1 MQCKECMALLPA
13 YLDGELDLMQS
24 IEVEKHLETCD
35 TCLQFVENE
44 RVLQTAMRTGTLYHA
59 PRASLERSILRAV
72 QKSERS
78 TVVRPLFSAGRQ
90 QFAGA
95 FAALLLL
102 AFWAGG
108 HFKVV
113 PPDTGSIAKETFAD
127 EKIANEALSGHLRSL
142 MVNHLT
148 DVVSSDKHT
157 VKPWFNGRVDY
168 SPPVIDM
175 ADIGFPLAGGRLDYL
190 DSRSVTALVYRRQ
203 KHVINL
209 FLWPVPAPDAKT
221 SLLSRRGY
229 NMLHWT
235 QSGLAY
241 WAVSDLNATEL
252 REFAQR
258 YQERVTLANRP

>member
-1 MQCKECMALLPA
+1 MQCKEFIALLPA
-13 YLDGELDLMQS
+13 YLDGELDLIQS
-24 IEVEKHLETCD
+24 IEVEKHIDTCD
-35 TCLQFVENE
+35 TCLQLVENE

-59 PRASLERSILRAV
+59 PRTSLERNILRAV
-72 QKSERS
+72 QKSER
-78 TVVRPLFSAGRQ
+78 TTGTHPLFGVRRYP
-90 QFAGA
+90 FAAA

-108 HFKVV
+108 HFQIL
-113 PPDTGSIAKETFAD
+113 PSDTGYIAKETSAS
-127 EKIANEALSGHLRSL
+127 ENISNEALSSHLRSL
-142 MVNHLT
+142 MADHLT

-229 NMLHWT
+229 NMIHWT

-252 REFAQR
+252 REFSQR
-258 YQERVTLANRP
+258 YQERVTLSNRP